1 LVDLMKGSIRV
12 ESVLGKGSS
21 FILDFTFDIVKQ
33 TSKPAALEAVASPL
47 DYSSISGKHVL
58 VCEDHPLNQEI
69 VKKLLEKKN
78 AIVEIAENGEI
89 GVQDFLRS
97 RLHYY
102 DVILMDIHMPIMNG
116 YEATRK
122 IRALKRADAKDTPII
137 ALTADAYDSDVK
149 ACLDAGMNSHLAKPL
164 DPLKLYETLSQL
176 FQKPRS

>member
-1 LVDLMKGSIRV
+1 
-12 ESVLGKGSS
+12 
-21 FILDFTFDIVKQ
+21 
-33 TSKPAALEAVASPL
+33 
-47 DYSSISGKHVL
+47 
-58 VCEDHPLNQEI
+58 
-69 VKKLLEKKN
+69 
-78 AIVEIAENGEI
+78 
-89 GVQDFLRS
+89 
-97 RLHYY
+97 
-102 DVILMDIHMPIMNG
+102 MNG